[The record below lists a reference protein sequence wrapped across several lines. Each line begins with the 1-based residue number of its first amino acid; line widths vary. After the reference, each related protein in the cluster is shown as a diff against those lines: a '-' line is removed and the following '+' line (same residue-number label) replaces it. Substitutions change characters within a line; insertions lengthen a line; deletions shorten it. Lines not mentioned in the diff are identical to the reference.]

1 MKKFGESLDPKFF
14 QQSPEDCARDLIG
27 CRLAWEG
34 CAGVIV
40 ETEAYAAEGDE
51 ACHTHFRPSARR
63 FIAEHPAGS
72 AYVYLNYGV
81 HWLLNFLVKGGDA
94 DGFVLIRALAPREGL
109 EQMRLRRRR
118 TRETEL
124 CSGPGKLTQA
134 LGIDCSM
141 HGMGL
146 VHGLG
151 LSLSR
156 CSRRARANTIACR
169 RVGIS
174 REIDRKWRFVLAGS
188 SCLSV
193 GPGAE

>member
-1 MKKFGESLDPKFF
+1 MKKFGESLNPTFF

-27 CRLAWEG
+27 CRLEWKG

-94 DGFVLIRALAPREGL
+94 DGFVLIRALAPSEGL

-134 LGIDCSM
+134 LGIDHSM
-141 HGMGL
+141 HGMEL

-151 LSLSR
+151 LTPSH
-156 CSRRARANTIACR
+156 CSRRVRTKTIACR

>member
-1 MKKFGESLDPKFF
+1 MKKFGESLNPTFF

-27 CRLAWEG
+27 CRLAWKG

-51 ACHTHFRPSARR
+51 ACHTHSRPSARR

-94 DGFVLIRALAPREGL
+94 DGFVLIRALAPSEGL

-134 LGIDCSM
+134 LGIDHSM
-141 HGMGL
+141 HGMEL

-151 LSLSR
+151 LSPSH
-156 CSRRARANTIACR
+156 CSRLVRTNTIACR

>member
-1 MKKFGESLDPKFF
+1 MKKFGESLNPTFF

-27 CRLAWEG
+27 CRLAWKG

-51 ACHTHFRPSARR
+51 ACHTHSRPSARR

-94 DGFVLIRALAPREGL
+94 DGFVLIRALAPSEGL

-118 TRETEL
+118 TRDTEL

-134 LGIDCSM
+134 LGIDHSM
-141 HGMGL
+141 HGMEL

-151 LSLSR
+151 LSPSH
-156 CSRRARANTIACR
+156 CSRRVRTNTIACR

>member
-1 MKKFGESLDPKFF
+1 VNEFDESLEPAFF
-14 QQSPEDCARDLIG
+14 QKSPPECARDLIG
-27 CRLAWEG
+27 CRLAWKG

-51 ACHTHFRPSARR
+51 ACHTHTRSSARQ
-63 FIAEHPAGS
+63 FIADHPAGT

-81 HWLLNFLVKGGDA
+81 HWLLNFLVKGRDA
-94 DGFVLIRALAPREGL
+94 DGFVLIRALAPSAGL

-118 TRETEL
+118 KKETEL

-134 LGIDCSM
+134 LGIDRSM
-141 HGMGL
+141 HGMKL
-146 VHGLG
+146 LDDLG
-151 LSLSR
+151 VVL
-156 CSRRARANTIACR
+156 SRRARSVKTNTIACR

-174 REIDRKWRFVLAGS
+174 REKDRKWRFVLAGS

-193 GPGAE
+193 SPGSE

>member
-1 MKKFGESLDPKFF
+1 MKKFGESLNPTFF

-27 CRLAWEG
+27 CRLAWKG

-51 ACHTHFRPSARR
+51 ACHTHSRPSARR

-94 DGFVLIRALAPREGL
+94 DGFVLIRALAPSEGL

-134 LGIDCSM
+134 LGIDHSM
-141 HGMGL
+141 HGMEL

-151 LSLSR
+151 LSLSH
-156 CSRRARANTIACR
+156 CSRRVRTNAIACR
-169 RVGIS
+169 RIGIS

>member
-27 CRLAWEG
+27 CRLAWKG

-51 ACHTHFRPSARR
+51 ACHTHLRPSARR

-81 HWLLNFLVKGGDA
+81 HWLLNFLVKGDP
-94 DGFVLIRALAPREGL
+94 DGFVLIRALAPSEGL

-118 TRETEL
+118 TRETDL
-124 CSGPGKLTQA
+124 
-134 LGIDCSM
+134 
-141 HGMGL
+141 
-146 VHGLG
+146 
-151 LSLSR
+151 
-156 CSRRARANTIACR
+156 
-169 RVGIS
+169 
-174 REIDRKWRFVLAGS
+174 
-188 SCLSV
+188 
-193 GPGAE
+193 

>member
-1 MKKFGESLDPKFF
+1 MKKFGESLNPTFF

-27 CRLAWEG
+27 CRLAWKG

-51 ACHTHFRPSARR
+51 ACHTHSRPSARR

-94 DGFVLIRALAPREGL
+94 DGFVLIRALAPSEGL

-134 LGIDCSM
+134 LGIDHSM
-141 HGMGL
+141 HGMEL

-151 LSLSR
+151 LSPSH
-156 CSRRARANTIACR
+156 CSRRVRTNTIACR